1 MAGLAEDITRIGETK
16 RLSLGRIADLLDRN
30 GIDLDEV
37 GKIQRVSL
45 YQSLTKNDEGEAELH
60 DLTAIQ
66 FSPKWAE
73 GPEWPVIQPGPAVK
87 LPARKP
93 AKTLSG
99 WRN

>member
-66 FSPKWAE
+66 F
-73 GPEWPVIQPGPAVK
+73 
-87 LPARKP
+87 
-93 AKTLSG
+93 
-99 WRN
+99 